1 MPTITHTDLTRITRE
16 ILEAAG
22 APADSARVVST
33 SLIEANLQG
42 HDSHGVLR
50 LPGYI
55 DFVRRGRIRPDARP
69 SVRWQR
75 GAAACVDGQ
84 LGWGMPTARL
94 AAETAIEL
102 AAAQGVGAVTIVRC
116 NHLGRLGEYVTMI
129 AEAGMIGLAHCNA
142 SRSVAPFGSSQRIL
156 GTNPFAWAAP
166 RGAGHPPLVLD
177 FATSA
182 VAEGKLRVARASGQP
197 IAPGLIVDQDGQ
209 PSQDPAD
216 FYNGGALQTFGLHK
230 GSGMSLMIE
239 LLARGLA
246 GVDPTLPDSQGFN
259 GTVLIAL
266 NITAFAPAEQFQSA
280 AERLCAEVAEARRL
294 DGVDEVFMPGQPEQ
308 RTRAQRLASGIPL
321 ADATWGEVAALA
333 TELGVAISS

>member
-1 MPTITHTDLTRITRE
+1 MPTITHSELARITRE

-22 APADSARVVST
+22 APADSAHIVST
-33 SLIEANLQG
+33 SLTEANLQG

-55 DFVRRGRIRPDARP
+55 DFVRRGRILPDARP
-69 SVRWQR
+69 SVRWR
-75 GAAACVDGQ
+75 SGAAACVDGQ

-102 AAAQGVGAVTIVRC
+102 AEEHGVGAVTLVNC

-129 AEAGMIGLAHCNA
+129 AGAGMIGMAHCNA

-166 RGAGHPPLVLD
+166 RGPGHPPLVLD

-197 IAPGLIVDQDGQ
+197 IAPGLIVDRDGQ

-239 LLARGLA
+239 LLARGLT

-266 NITAFAPAEQFQSA
+266 NIATFAPAEQFQSA

-294 DGVDEVFMPGQPEQ
+294 DGVDEVYMPGQPEQ
-308 RTRAQRLASGIPL
+308 RTRAQRLAGGIPL
-321 ADATWGEVAALA
+321 ADSTWAEIAALA
-333 TELGVAISS
+333 AELGVATD